1 MGRKEGEPFL
11 AVGREEAQA
20 TQSRSVLAHLGGR
33 WSLLL
38 RTARSAHF
46 VTCRPRGC
54 GGIAVQVTHS
64 HLSLPPLTHSHRSLT
79 PHRRINP
86 PPFIT
91 PPPVGSLLTHPLTST
106 SHTPPPLTHPHR
118 SLSRTSHSPP
128 PLTPTSLSLTPTSHS
143 PPPLTHPYLPL
154 PPLTHPHLSL
164 TRTPHSQQTDGH
176 ERIGQFLTKFR
187 GWVDSAFYVEA
198 TPYPC
203 SLPPP
208 LMTHTPSPDSQPE
221 TWGHGLL
228 T

>member
-1 MGRKEGEPFL
+1 MWQGTLWEGGDVCGRGDDRGREGGVMGRKEGEPFL

-118 SLSRTSHSPP
+118 SLSRTSHSPLP
-128 PLTPTSLSLTPTSHS
+128 LTPTSHS
-143 PPPLTHPYLPL
+143 PTSPPCMYL
-154 PPLTHPHLSL
+154 
-164 TRTPHSQQTDGH
+164 
-176 ERIGQFLTKFR
+176 
-187 GWVDSAFYVEA
+187 VMA
-198 TPYPC
+198 
-203 SLPPP
+203 
-208 LMTHTPSPDSQPE
+208 
-221 TWGHGLL
+221 LL
-228 T
+228 HACIM